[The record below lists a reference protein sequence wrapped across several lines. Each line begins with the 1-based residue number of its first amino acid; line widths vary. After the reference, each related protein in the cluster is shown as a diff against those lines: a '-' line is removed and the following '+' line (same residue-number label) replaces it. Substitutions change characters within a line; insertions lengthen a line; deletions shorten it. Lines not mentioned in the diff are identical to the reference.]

1 MKGRWIA
8 RLVALLLILGADG
21 LCSSEARAADALL
34 GPEAAKIIPIADGHF
49 HLMGWMDVR
58 ELLGYMDRTGIRR
71 AGGAGGLGGGDPAAR
86 NAEIGTALG
95 SRYIRS
101 TGQGYWL
108 ALKRQGGMPALADAG
123 SPGFQDLLTKVE
135 TDLRDRDA
143 RVIGEIFV
151 NTLQTPNSPFGQNK
165 MKANAPTLKALLD
178 LAGKYKRPLN
188 LHAQW
193 DRDTAQE
200 FQQLAAS
207 NRDARL
213 ILAHCGLASTSDVR
227 DLLRQNANVA
237 CDLSHR
243 SPPQLKGKAI
253 GQAVFDSRLP
263 GAWKSLIEEFPDRF
277 IVGLDGQENWRE
289 YEETVSNIR
298 FGLLANLSPAAAEMV
313 AYKNAET
320 WFGR

>member
-1 MKGRWIA
+1 
-8 RLVALLLILGADG
+8 LLLIIAADG
-21 LCSSEARAADALL
+21 LYPNECRAADAVL

-58 ELLGYMDRTGIRR
+58 QLLGYMDRNGIRR
-71 AGGAGGLGGGDPAAR
+71 TGGAGGLGAPGDIVAR
-86 NAEIGTALG
+86 NAEVGSVLG

-108 ALKRQGGMPALADAG
+108 ALKRQGGMAAIADAG
-123 SPGFQDLLTKVE
+123 SPAFQDLLAKIE
-135 TDLRDRDA
+135 ADLRDHDA

-151 NTLQTPNSPFGQNK
+151 NTLQTPTSPFGQNK

-188 LHAQW
+188 MHAQW

-200 FQQLAAS
+200 FQELAAS

-213 ILAHCGLASTSDVR
+213 ILAHCGLASPSDVR
-227 DLLRQNANVA
+227 DLLRQNANVV

-243 SPPQLKGKAI
+243 SPPQLKGKAV

-263 GAWKSLIEEFPDRF
+263 GTWKTLIEEFPDRF
-277 IVGLDGQENWRE
+277 IVGLDGQENWGE
-289 YEETVSNIR
+289 YEATATNIR